1 MPETTPQIPKYP
13 PGLRARGK
21 RLWNEL
27 HTSGDFSGS
36 PETTM
41 VIEQACYLADE
52 IDRQRRM
59 IRKAGTDTRIK
70 GYNGQMV
77 SIPEIAD
84 RQRNQQ
90 LLLSMLKSIRVDDP
104 DGKLTPS
111 EIGRRGS
118 DARWHK

>member
-21 RLWNEL
+21 RLWNDVQ
-27 HTSGDFSGS
+27 TSGDFSGA
-36 PETTM
+36 PETMM
-41 VIEQACYLADE
+41 VIEEACYLADE
-52 IDRQRRM
+52 IGRQRKT

-70 GYNGQMV
+70 GYNGQLV
-77 SIPEIAD
+77 SMPEIAD

-111 EIGRRGS
+111 EIGRRGAA
-118 DARWHK
+118 ARWQ

>member
-21 RLWNEL
+21 RLWNDI
-27 HTSGDFSGS
+27 HTYGDFSGS
-36 PETTM
+36 PETMM

-52 IDRQRRM
+52 IDRQRKKV
-59 IRKAGTDTRIK
+59 RKAGSDTRVK
-70 GYNGQMV
+70 GSQGQPV
-77 SIPEIAD
+77 SMPEIAD
-84 RQRNQQ
+84 VQRNQQ

-111 EIGRRGS
+111 EIGRRG
-118 DARWHK
+118 AAGRWRT

>member
-1 MPETTPQIPKYP
+1 
-13 PGLRARGK
+13 
-21 RLWNEL
+21 
-27 HTSGDFSGS
+27 
-36 PETTM
+36 
-41 VIEQACYLADE
+41 
-52 IDRQRRM
+52 M

>member
-21 RLWNEL
+21 RLWNDL
-27 HTSGDFSGS
+27 HTSLDVSDN
-36 PETTM
+36 PETAM
-41 VIEQACYLADE
+41 VIEEACYLADE

-59 IRKAGTDTRIK
+59 IRKAGTDTRVS
-70 GYNGQMV
+70 GSQGQPV
-77 SIPEIAD
+77 SMPEIAD

-111 EIGRRGS
+111 EIGRRGAAAKWS
-118 DARWHK
+118 R